1 MSHCGETSALLE
13 ALWTVIMI
21 TGLPRSLPN
30 ADQCRSM
37 AIKILALIRNSSQLR
52 SLPINADQFLSISL
66 NSDQCRSMPIN
77 ARSSRIDLAL
87 IDIDRHWST
96 LIDIDRHWSTLI
108 GIDRHWSALICIYI
122 NFSWSA
128 MIAID
133 RHWSPLRDI
142 DRHWLALISIDRH
155 LFMDSFMS
163 TDAKDGLFYWGA
175 SSYIVMGQKYKNTLT
190 PCFWLG
196 RYHFLPGG
204 RGACLWGRRR
214 QNFAMCKRGGQDNQ

>member
-1 MSHCGETSALLE
+1 MPINGDQNSGIDPKFLSIA
-13 ALWTVIMI
+13 II
-21 TGLPRSLPN
+21 
-30 ADQCRSM
+30 ADQCRS
-37 AIKILALIRNSSQLR
+37 IPLNFSQ
-52 SLPINADQFLSISL
+52 F
-66 NSDQCRSMPIN
+66 RSMPIN
-77 ARSSRIDLAL
+77 ADQCQIKQNWSGIDRHWSAL
-87 IDIDRHWST
+87 IDIDRHWSA
-96 LIDIDRHWSTLI
+96 LI

-214 QNFAMCKRGGQDNQ
+214 QNFKKNCKRGGQDNQ